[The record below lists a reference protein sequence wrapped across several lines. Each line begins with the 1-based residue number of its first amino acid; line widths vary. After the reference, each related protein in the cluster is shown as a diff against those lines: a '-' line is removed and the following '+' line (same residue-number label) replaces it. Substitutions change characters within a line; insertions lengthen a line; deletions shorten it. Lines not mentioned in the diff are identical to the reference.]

1 MHIEYVAL
9 CLGMLACVGLAW
21 LAGRVQYAAPPPPA
35 PPTPARTRLPAAP
48 PITRA
53 ITLPTWEE
61 DPHGR

>member
-9 CLGMLACVGLAW
+9 SLGMLACVGLAW
-21 LAGRVQYAAPPPPA
+21 LAGRVTFTAPAPPPA
-35 PPTPARTRLPAAP
+35 PARTRLPDAP